1 MIQRLLA
8 THLQACLNAD
18 RCLVVSRSSQ
28 RVEGRAV
35 AALNL
40 TAAVELLLAQ

>member
-8 THLQACLNAD
+8 THLQACLNAN
-18 RCLVVSRSSQ
+18 RCLIISRSSQ
-28 RVEGRAV
+28 RVEGRTA